1 MLIEICEAEAQP
13 LKAIALG
20 DFADRLT
27 DRRRNWKLKETT
39 QSLFLRGGNVDGAH
53 TYSLNYLE
61 YLEGAWARH
70 HAVVLT
76 PDIVWYTLLCE
87 LSMVVGMDPERFR
100 HLFSE
105 EADKQEIIIHS
116 DDPVVMPI
124 EGLIKML
131 EGLVP
136 TDMAPF
142 LPEFSTSTDRSR
154 HAFHAA
160 FCDMVS
166 PYYEYSML
174 VCGIPAIE
182 VFGTSE
188 DWTRLRDAWLAMGTT
203 ILAGLEDYH
212 RKVAQVLNAIL
223 MNISMPTTE
232 FWENI
237 FRLER
242 CGSGSDTE
250 AYGWFTDLFKESPSV
265 RYVSNFSSHV
275 ATVKYKHLN
284 TQKSYEMK
292 VGLFAANLQ
301 RRFMIPHFGFLV
313 YEKTEMVTTT
323 DAERA
328 RLDAH

>member
-1 MLIEICEAEAQP
+1 MLIEICEAEPQP
-13 LKAIALG
+13 LKPVGLT

-39 QSLFLRGGNVDGAH
+39 QSLFLRAGNVDGSA
-53 TYSLNYLE
+53 TYHLNYLE

-70 HAVVLT
+70 HSILLT

-87 LSMVVGMDPERFR
+87 LSQIVGADPERFR
-100 HLFSE
+100 HLFSDRP
-105 EADKQEIIIHS
+105 DKQEIVIHS
-116 DDPVVMPI
+116 DDPVVMPVA
-124 EGLIKML
+124 GLIKML

-136 TDMAPF
+136 TDTAPF
-142 LPEFSTSTDRSR
+142 IPEFSTTTDRSR

-166 PYYEYSML
+166 PYYNYSMM

-182 VFGTSE
+182 VLGTLE
-188 DWTRLRDAWLAMGTT
+188 DWTLLRDAWLAMGSTV
-203 ILAGLEDYH
+203 LDGMGDYH
-212 RKVAQVLNAIL
+212 FRVVQILNGIL
-223 MNISMPTTE
+223 MNISVPTTH
-232 FWENI
+232 FWKDI

-250 AYGWFTDLFKESPSV
+250 AFGWFTDLFCEAPTT
-265 RYVSNFSSHV
+265 RYVGNFSSHV

-292 VGLFAANLQ
+292 VGLFPANLHGQ
-301 RRFMIPHFGFLV
+301 VLVPNFGFLV
-313 YEKTEMVTTT
+313 YEKTDVVTVT
-323 DAERA
+323 DAEKA
-328 RLDAH
+328 RLDAN